1 MRRSDHS
8 MLPPTPAATIAFGS
22 PNACNLCHKDK
33 TPEWADNLVRTWRK
47 RDYQEPVL
55 HRAGLIDAA
64 RKRDWTRLQDILAYL
79 ESERTDT
86 VFTTSLIRLLGGCD
100 DERKWPVLLK
110 LVKDPSPLVRS
121 AAAESLATNGTNQA
135 AKELVQS
142 TRDEY
147 RLVRIRGA
155 ASLAGFP
162 ASLVQDGDRSSLT
175 NATNEYV
182 QSLATRPDHWSS
194 HYNLGNYFLSRGM
207 LKDALTAFQ
216 TAAKLDVHGIQPLV
230 NMSIAQARTGNLQS
244 AEDSLVRALALDPR
258 SAAANFNMGLLKA
271 EQGDLPEAERCL
283 RKALAEDPVLAE
295 AAYNLSIIL
304 AEDRLEE
311 AVLWAEKAANLRK
324 RDPKYAYTYGFFLNT
339 KGDLSK
345 ASEILNK
352 VVEAHPKYP
361 DSYILLG
368 AIYEKQGKTDEALGL
383 YRRGLSQEDLPEQAR
398 RFINM
403 KLQKISPK

>member
-1 MRRSDHS
+1 

-47 RDYQEPVL
+47 RDYQASVL
-55 HRAGLIDAA
+55 YRAGLIDAA

-79 ESERTDT
+79 ESERSDT
-86 VFTTSLIRLLGGCD
+86 VFTTSLIRLLGSCD

-110 LVKDPSPLVRS
+110 LIKDPSPLVRS
-121 AAAESLATNGTNQA
+121 AAAESLATNRTNQA
-135 AKELVQS
+135 AKELAQS
-142 TRDEY
+142 IRDEY

-182 QSLATRPDHWSS
+182 QSLSTRPDHWSS

-216 TAAKLDVHGIQPLV
+216 TAAKLDVQGIQPLV

-244 AEDSLVRALALDPR
+244 AEDSLGRALALDPK

-271 EQGDLPEAERCL
+271 EQGDLSEAENCL

-304 AEDRLEE
+304 AGDRLDE
-311 AVLWAEKAANLRK
+311 ALLWAEKAANLRK
-324 RDPKYAYTYGFFLNT
+324 REPKYAYTYGFFLNT
-339 KGDLSK
+339 KGDLPK

-368 AIYEKQGKTDEALGL
+368 AIYEGQGKIDEATGL

-398 RFINM
+398 RFMNM

>member
-1 MRRSDHS
+1 
-8 MLPPTPAATIAFGS
+8 
-22 PNACNLCHKDK
+22 
-33 TPEWADNLVRTWRK
+33 
-47 RDYQEPVL
+47 
-55 HRAGLIDAA
+55 
-64 RKRDWTRLQDILAYL
+64 
-79 ESERTDT
+79 
-86 VFTTSLIRLLGGCD
+86 
-100 DERKWPVLLK
+100 
-110 LVKDPSPLVRS
+110 VRS

-135 AKELVQS
+135 AKELAQS

-162 ASLVQDGDRSSLT
+162 ASLVQDSDRSSLT

-207 LKDALTAFQ
+207 PKDALTAFQ
-216 TAAKLDVHGIQPLV
+216 TAAKLDVQGIQPLV

-244 AEDSLVRALALDPR
+244 AEDSLVRALALDPK

-304 AEDRLEE
+304 AEDRLDE
-311 AVLWAEKAANLRK
+311 AVLWAEKAANLRET
-324 RDPKYAYTYGFFLNT
+324 RTEVFVYIRFFSEHQRRSV
-339 KGDLSK
+339 KGIGD
-345 ASEILNK
+345 SEQ
-352 VVEAHPKYP
+352 
-361 DSYILLG
+361 S
-368 AIYEKQGKTDEALGL
+368 
-383 YRRGLSQEDLPEQAR
+383 RRSSPEIPRFLHIAR
-398 RFINM
+398 RN
-403 KLQKISPK
+403 L